1 MKITR
6 RQIRAIIAEAYRDD
20 REAFYDSGEHEEQQD
35 LARKEAEFQMM
46 TQSGMD
52 PEDAYGRISDDDL
65 YTDEI
70 DYERDQAFEHVPQA
84 VESFLQ
90 KYPDLTYIR
99 GMVEHSLSTG
109 DPDDENEQMMK
120 IGARLAL
127 MAKRYPEMAEAMLE
141 ELQDQ

>member
-6 RQIRAIIAEAYRDD
+6 RLLRSMIAEAYRAE
-20 REAFYDSGEHEEQQD
+20 REQYYDSGEYEGQQD
-35 LARKEAEFQMM
+35 LSRREAEFQMM

-52 PEDAYGRISDDDL
+52 PEDAYGRLSDDDL
-65 YTDEI
+65 YADEL
-70 DYERDQAFEHVPQA
+70 DYERDQAFEHVPAA
-84 VESFLQ
+84 VEKFLQ
-90 KYPDLTYIR
+90 KYPDLTDIR

-109 DPDDENEQMMK
+109 NPDDENEQMMK

-127 MAKRYPEMAEAMLE
+127 MAKSYPEMAEAMLE

>member
-6 RQIRAIIAEAYRDD
+6 RALRSMIAEAYRTE
-20 REAFYDSGEHEEQQD
+20 REQFYDAGEYEEQQD
-35 LARKEAEFQMM
+35 LASREAEFQMM

-52 PEDAYGRISDDDL
+52 PEDAYDRMSDDDL
-65 YTDEI
+65 YADEF
-70 DYERDQAFEHVPQA
+70 DYGRDQAFEHVPAA

-90 KYPDLTYIR
+90 KYPDLTDIR

-109 DPDDENEQMMK
+109 NPDDESEQMMK

-127 MAKRYPEMAEAMLE
+127 MAKRYPEMARAMLE